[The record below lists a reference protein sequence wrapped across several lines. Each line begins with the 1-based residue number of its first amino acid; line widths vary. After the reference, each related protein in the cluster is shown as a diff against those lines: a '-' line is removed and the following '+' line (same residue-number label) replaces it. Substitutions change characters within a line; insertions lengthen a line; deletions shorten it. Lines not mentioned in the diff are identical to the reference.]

1 MADSDHEEADMDKL
15 ELSSDF
21 ADIIMTKKRPRE
33 EDSAEDESN
42 NLSTKK
48 QRNFFDEQT
57 EISKEDNTETISDKN
72 GTDEYN
78 VKEEK
83 HTIYSESE
91 QNVQEKFLSELNM
104 HKEENKEKQD
114 IKLIKQENGNEI
126 LLNKD
131 CSITDENIG
140 NIKKEDGPHKKPV
153 TNTIAISISNDEEEG
168 KESNE
173 EINEADEQTKE
184 QSKKNGIKKKH
195 IAKNRIVDTE
205 VVDGLELS
213 VECAS
218 DKEEPSSESENEKET
233 KPRPKTIIVKA
244 EPNESELECSMSETE
259 KSDSQEVTNTL
270 EIKSEKKVKKRG
282 SRISFSKLKAS
293 ESEGSQNNN
302 SDEDYSPR
310 TKKRM
315 KKSPMAKKTKHSVE
329 SKRGRGVKKHSSK
342 KITEHISDDDSVT
355 STEKIN
361 KAKKTESET
370 EEELSEKDS
379 SANESN
385 NNSENEKE
393 FLKDRRT
400 RRSNAEPDNN
410 RQIQKLKKYIK
421 VAGIKIR
428 SYNDV
433 WADCRNNSARIN
445 RLKELLEKNGISGR
459 PTLEKCKRAKKKKER
474 MQEVSELDISNII
487 SEGRVTRARRNMN
500 KSSTSPDT
508 PQRYREARKRIHSIV
523 DTDSE

>member
-1 MADSDHEEADMDKL
+1 MADSEHEEADMDKL
-15 ELSSDF
+15 ELSSDS

-33 EDSAEDESN
+33 EDSAEDEAN

-48 QRNFFDEQT
+48 QRNFFDEQI
-57 EISKEDNTETISDKN
+57 EISKEGNTETISDKN
-72 GTDEYN
+72 DTGEYN

-91 QNVQEKFLSELNM
+91 QNVQEKFLSESNM
-104 HKEENKEKQD
+104 HKEENKEKQE

-131 CSITDENIG
+131 CSIMDENIG
-140 NIKKEDGPHKKPV
+140 NIKKEDNPHKKPV

-173 EINEADEQTKE
+173 TDEQTKE
-184 QSKKNGIKKKH
+184 QSEKNGIKKKY

-233 KPRPKTIIVKA
+233 KPRPKTIIIKA
-244 EPNESELECSMSETE
+244 EPNESELECSTSEAE
-259 KSDSQEVTNTL
+259 KSDLQEVTNTS
-270 EIKSEKKVKKRG
+270 EIKSEKKVKKRE
-282 SRISFSKLKAS
+282 SRTNFNKLKAS
-293 ESEGSQNNN
+293 ESEDSQNNN

-310 TKKRM
+310 TKKKM
-315 KKSPMAKKTKHSVE
+315 KKFPMTKKTKRSVE
-329 SKRGRGVKKHSSK
+329 LKRGRGVKKHPSK
-342 KITEHISDDDSVT
+342 KSIEHISDDESMT
-355 STEKIN
+355 SSEKIN
-361 KAKKTESET
+361 KAKKTKSET

-379 SANESN
+379 SASESN
-385 NNSENEKE
+385 NNSENETE
-393 FLKDRRT
+393 FLKSRRT

-433 WADCRNNSARIN
+433 WANCRNNSARIN
-445 RLKELLEKNGISGR
+445 CLKELLEKNGISGR

-500 KSSTSPDT
+500 KSSISPDT

-523 DTDSE
+523 DSDSE

>member
-1 MADSDHEEADMDKL
+1 MADSDHEEGDIDKL
-15 ELSSDF
+15 ELSSDS
-21 ADIIMTKKRPRE
+21 DTIMTKKRPRE
-33 EDSAEDESN
+33 EDSAEDEAN
-42 NLSTKK
+42 NLSKK
-48 QRNFFDEQT
+48 QRNSFDEQT
-57 EISKEDNTETISDKN
+57 EILKKNNTKTISSDKN

-78 VKEEK
+78 VKGEK
-83 HTIYSESE
+83 HTIHSGSE
-91 QNVQEKFLSELNM
+91 QNIQKKSPSVSNM
-104 HKEENKEKQD
+104 HKEENKEKQN
-114 IKLIKQENGNEI
+114 IKLIKQENGDEI

-131 CSITDENIG
+131 CSIMDENVG
-140 NIKKEDGPHKKPV
+140 NIKKEDSSYKKSI
-153 TNTIAISISNDEEEG
+153 TNTIAISISNDEEGE
-168 KESNE
+168 KENNE
-173 EINEADEQTKE
+173 EINETDEQAKE
-184 QSKKNGIKKKH
+184 QNEKNGIKKKH
-195 IAKNRIVDTE
+195 ISKNRNVDTE

-218 DKEEPSSESENEKET
+218 DKEEPSSESENEKEI

-244 EPNESELECSMSETE
+244 EPNESELECSTSEAE

-282 SRISFSKLKAS
+282 SRTSFSKLKAS
-293 ESEGSQNNN
+293 ESEESQNNN

-310 TKKRM
+310 TKKM
-315 KKSPMAKKTKHSVE
+315 KKSPITKKTKRFVE
-329 SKRGRGVKKHSSK
+329 SKRGRGVKKYPSK
-342 KITEHISDDDSVT
+342 KNTEHISDDESVT
-355 STEKIN
+355 STERIN
-361 KAKKTESET
+361 KPRKIKNET

-379 SANESN
+379 SASESN

-393 FLKDRRT
+393 FSKNRRT

-421 VAGIKIR
+421 AAGIKIR

-500 KSSTSPDT
+500 KNSTSPDT
-508 PQRYREARKRIHSIV
+508 SQRYREASKRIHTIV
-523 DTDSE
+523 DSDSE